1 MTRAGAPRMLVIDDV
16 PRHLRS
22 ATRSARPAITA
33 PTLSHSRLRGP
44 AGLGRHGAR
53 LLVDWWLVVG
63 AHAAMRTGVRR
74 LDGIAAPAPGVQT
87 AGEGS
92 HPSKTRAAQP

>member
-1 MTRAGAPRMLVIDDV
+1 MTSAGAPRMLVIDDV

-33 PTLSHSRLRGP
+33 PTLSHSRVRGP

-63 AHAAMRTGVRR
+63 AHAAMPTGVRH
-74 LDGIAAPAPGVQT
+74 LDGIAAPGAR
-87 AGEGS
+87 
-92 HPSKTRAAQP
+92 RADRR